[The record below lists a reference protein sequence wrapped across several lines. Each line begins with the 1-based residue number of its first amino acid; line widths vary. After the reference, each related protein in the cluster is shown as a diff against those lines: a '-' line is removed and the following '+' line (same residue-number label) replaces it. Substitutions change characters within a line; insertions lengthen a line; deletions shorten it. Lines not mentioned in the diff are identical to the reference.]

1 MLVML
6 SSHVVIM
13 FDPIL
18 IFPQGDKDG
27 NNFYLIKSGNV
38 AVIVK
43 AKGQVN
49 TLKGG
54 EFFGEGCVSYCA
66 GHGRDTI
73 INGKRLYLPLC

>member
-1 MLVML
+1 MLVTQFTDLVIIFYLML
-6 SSHVVIM
+6 TFV
-13 FDPIL
+13 
-18 IFPQGDKDG
+18 QGDKDG

-54 EFFGEGCVSYCA
+54 EFFGEGCV
-66 GHGRDTI
+66 
-73 INGKRLYLPLC
+73 